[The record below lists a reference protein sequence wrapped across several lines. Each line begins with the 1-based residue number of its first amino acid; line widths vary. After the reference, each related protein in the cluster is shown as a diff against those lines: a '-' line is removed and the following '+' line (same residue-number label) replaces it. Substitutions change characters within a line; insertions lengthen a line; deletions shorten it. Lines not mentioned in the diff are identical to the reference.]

1 MATLFQTQLLSSLGN
16 KTKYLAELKKTF
28 ARPLIQR
35 EVKTDTFI
43 IKYDKI

>member
-1 MATLFQTQLLSSLGN
+1 MTTPLQTQLLSALGN

-35 EVKTDTFI
+35 ELLL
-43 IKYDKI
+43 

>member
-1 MATLFQTQLLSSLGN
+1 MTSSFQTQLLNVLGS

-35 EVKTDTFI
+35 EVKIDNI
-43 IKYDKI
+43 

>member
-1 MATLFQTQLLSSLGN
+1 MTTPFQTQLLSVLGN

-35 EVKTDTFI
+35 ELKTNNI
-43 IKYDKI
+43 

>member
-1 MATLFQTQLLSSLGN
+1 MTTPLQTQLLNALGS

-35 EVKTDTFI
+35 ESLLFLNI
-43 IKYDKI
+43 N